1 MGRPYIAH
9 SMTSTISHG
18 AVAPPQTW
26 TILSLLGWAENYLR
40 DRSFDECRLNA
51 ELMLA
56 HVLALPRLNL
66 YLQFDRPLT
75 AGELAAFK
83 ALLLRRMTHEPL
95 QYILGNT
102 EFMGMLL
109 EVGPGVL
116 IPRPETESLVEY
128 ALQWLKTA
136 AADRSRILEIGT
148 GSGNIAV
155 ALAQYLPGALIT
167 SIDVSPDALAF
178 ARRNAARHGITE
190 IEFLLGDVFR
200 ESFDGRMFDCVL
212 SNPPY
217 IASEEFSQ
225 LQPEVREFEPAIA
238 TTDGADG
245 FRFIRRVAEVSA
257 GALCVGGALFM
268 EIGYNQEQEAL
279 AIAARAGLTGASV
292 ARDFA
297 GLPRVL
303 RAFAPSKAD

>member
-1 MGRPYIAH
+1 
-9 SMTSTISHG
+9 MTSTMPHG

-26 TILSLLGWAENYLR
+26 TILSLLGWAESYLR

-75 AGELAAFK
+75 AEELAAFK
-83 ALLLRRMTHEPL
+83 ALFHRRLAHEPL
-95 QYILGNT
+95 QYILGDT
-102 EFMGMLL
+102 EFMGLRL

-128 ALQWLKTA
+128 ALQWLKEEA
-136 AADRSRILEIGT
+136 AVAPRILEIGT

-155 ALAQYLPGALIT
+155 ALARFLSSAKIT
-167 SIDVSPDALAF
+167 SFDVSAEALAF
-178 ARRNAARHGITE
+178 ARRNAARHDITN
-190 IEFLLGDVFR
+190 IEFLSGDVFH
-200 ESFDGRMFDCVL
+200 ESFKGERFDCVL

-217 IASEEFSQ
+217 VSSEEFVN
-225 LQPEVREFEPAIA
+225 LQPEVRDFEPPIA

-245 FRFIRRVAEVSA
+245 FRFIRRVAELSA
-257 GALCVGGALFM
+257 GALREGGALFM
-268 EIGYNQEQEAL
+268 EIGYNQDAEAVE
-279 AIAARAGLTGASV
+279 IVGHAGLERASV

-297 GLPRVL
+297 GIPRVL
-303 RAFAPSKAD
+303 RAYAPHRSE